1 MFEQLAELYRSI
13 VGNDTV
19 DLTLKTK
26 VSDLMLSS
34 LGLIQLVCAIEDEY
48 DIEIS
53 NSEMKSF
60 KTLQDV
66 VRVVEKKVG

>member
-1 MFEQLAELYRSI
+1 MFEQLVNIYRNI
-13 VGNDTV
+13 VGNDEV
-19 DLTLKTK
+19 ELTPKTK

-48 DIEIS
+48 DIEIT

-60 KTLQDV
+60 KTIQDV
-66 VRVVEKKVG
+66 VRVVEKKLK